1 MDLTPEHNRIQ
12 AIIDA
17 IESVCEEFPSDFRT
31 RRFTP
36 ADHTRLAQAVN
47 RLACEAGCV
56 IPLRENGAGKD
67 GTDERLR
74 KVLNRMQ
81 ESYFEVDLKGNIHFF
96 NDRVTAKLGYET
108 TEIRGMNFRDLVD
121 ERNRKIVY
129 DTFHALFLTGAPI
142 RNFEWQLIKKD
153 GRKMDVESSADLLR
167 DANGRPVGFCGVA
180 RDITSRKTAEKQLGA
195 SEERYRHII
204 DSIEESYFEVDLQG
218 NLLFFNDTV
227 LRDLN
232 YAPDEIRNVNF
243 RRLVDDANAEKVFA
257 AFHQVYATGKP
268 VKGFDWVIQRKDGS
282 GIEVES
288 SAALIRDE
296 RGKPRG
302 FRGIVRDVSQRKKIE
317 EALRQSEERYRMI
330 VENMQDTIMVFDIS
344 TLQYLYQSPSEIRV
358 TGYTPEEIMQI
369 PTERQV
375 TPESYARAVAILAEE
390 LQRESDGNPVDPHRS
405 RVFEM
410 EVYHKNGSTV
420 WLEITA
426 SFQRDKTGKPVG
438 ILMAGKNIT
447 ERKKAEAEREKL
459 EHQLLQS
466 QKLETIGRLAGG
478 VAHDFNNMLNVILGY
493 VDLIKLKLKT
503 RRPVLHDIQ
512 EIEKAACRSR
522 DLTAQL
528 LAFSRKQ
535 MIQPQIVNL
544 NNLIGNME
552 TTLRR
557 LIGEDIA
564 LHVFP
569 EAGLWPVKVD
579 PTQVEQILI
588 NLAVNARD
596 AMAPGGKLSLETSNI
611 VIDRTYSLPH
621 PDASP
626 GPYVRLMMSDTG
638 AGIAPGDLPHIFEP
652 FFTTKEIGKGTG
664 LGLATV
670 YGIVKQNNGFINVYS
685 EPARGSVFKIYLPR
699 CLDEPHCTDGDTPA
713 AVPTGSGTIVLVE
726 DDAMLLKM
734 ISEMLET
741 MGYDIIRSQNPEDV
755 LSLDEKTTA
764 AIDLVITDVVM
775 PELSGREL
783 RDRLLAAN
791 PDLKVLFMSGYTSNI
806 IALHGILEDGVHFI
820 QKPFTMKDLAAKVS
834 ELIPETK
841 QNR

>member
-1 MDLTPEHNRIQ
+1 MGSNPQHNRIQ
-12 AIIDA
+12 AVIDA
-17 IESVCEEFPSDFRT
+17 LERIREDFPSDART
-31 RRFTP
+31 RSFAP
-36 ADHTRLAQAVN
+36 DDLDLLSQAVN
-47 RLACEAGCV
+47 RLARRAGCV
-56 IPLRENGAGKD
+56 SPPPGNGVEA
-67 GTDERLR
+67 RLQ
-74 KVLNRMQ
+74 KVLHRMQ
-81 ESYFEVDLKGNIHFF
+81 ESYFEADLKGNIQFF
-96 NDRVTAKLGYET
+96 NDRLPAKLGYDAS
-108 TEIRGMNFRDLVD
+108 EIRGMNFRDLVD

-129 DTFHALFLTGAPI
+129 ETFHSLFLTGAPV
-142 RNFEWQLIKKD
+142 RNFEWQLLRKD
-153 GRKMDVESSADLLR
+153 GQSMDVESSVDLLC
-167 DANGRPVGFCGVA
+167 DEKGRPTGFCGVT
-180 RDITSRKTAEKQLGA
+180 RDITPRKTVEKELGA
-195 SEERYRHII
+195 SEERYRHIL
-204 DSIEESYFEVDLQG
+204 DSIEESYFEVDLHG

-232 YAPDEIRNVNF
+232 YTPAEIRNVNF
-243 RRLVDDANAEKVFA
+243 RRLVDDANAAKVFA
-257 AFHQVYATGKP
+257 AFHQVYVTGKP

-296 RGKPRG
+296 VGRPRG
-302 FRGIVRDVSQRKKIE
+302 FRGIVRDISQRKTME

-330 VENMQDTIMVFDIS
+330 VENMQDTISVIDIN
-344 TLQYLYQSPSEIRV
+344 TLSYLYQSPSEIRV

-369 PTERQV
+369 PLERQV

-390 LQRESDGNPVDPHRS
+390 LQRESDGNSVDPHRS

-420 WLEITA
+420 WLEVTA

-438 ILMAGKNIT
+438 ILMAGKNIA

-459 EHQLLQS
+459 ERQLLQS

-503 RRPVLHDIQ
+503 RRTVLHDIQ

-544 NNLIGNME
+544 NRLIGDME
-552 TTLRR
+552 KTIRR

-564 LHVFP
+564 LHFFP
-569 EAGLWPVKVD
+569 DAGLWPVKVD

-588 NLAVNARD
+588 NLSVNARD
-596 AMAPGGKLSLETSNI
+596 AMTPGGKLTLETSNI

-621 PDASP
+621 PDSSP
-626 GPYVRLMMSDTG
+626 GPYVRLEVSDTG
-638 AGIAPGDLPHIFEP
+638 AGIAPGDLPLIFEP

-664 LGLATV
+664 LGLSTV
-670 YGIVKQNNGFINVYS
+670 YGIVKQNNGFITVYS
-685 EPARGSVFKIYLPR
+685 EPARGSVFKVYLPR
-699 CLDEPHCTDGDTPA
+699 CLDEAPGKESAAKTDAPA
-713 AVPTGSGTIVLVE
+713 GSGTILLVE

-741 MGYDIIRSQNPEDV
+741 MGYDVIRSQNPHEL
-755 LSLDEKTTA
+755 LSRVEKKIGS
-764 AIDLVITDVVM
+764 IDLAITDVVM
-775 PELSGREL
+775 PGLSGREL
-783 RDRLLAAN
+783 RDRLLAEN
-791 PDLKVLFMSGYTSNI
+791 PNLKVLFMSGYTANI
-806 IALHGILEDGVHFI
+806 IALHGILEDGVQFI
-820 QKPFTMKDLAAKVS
+820 QKPFTMSDLAAKVS
-834 ELIPETK
+834 ELIPQTK
-841 QNR
+841 QYR